1 MLNLLQYCNEIKMSA
16 TYEFTLKNILITSKY
31 LPVYNSIS
39 VKQNEKNT
47 AKVYSAFTEQ
57 LLEINN
63 NNFVIVAAVKKL
75 FYHL

>member
-1 MLNLLQYCNEIKMSA
+1 MRLQPSTNYGIQKH
-16 TYEFTLKNILITSKY
+16 FRTLKNILITSKY